1 MHYLHLWHFF
11 CVVSHDIAFLYC
23 LSLLSDQYELSFYVV
38 STPWSRVGENQ
49 LCLCVL
55 QTQHT
60 RGLSCCVKRRE
71 QEWKRERERERD
83 RDTERERRERKRV
96 VILCREESKRG
107 VRLRP
112 KKRKEEGERGV
123 SGCVQIR
130 EKRESEQEARETV
143 SARTRKRSISTRCGE
158 EESGRC

>member
-1 MHYLHLWHFF
+1 MH
-11 CVVSHDIAFLYC
+11 C
-23 LSLLSDQYELSFYVV
+23 LSETVLVV
-38 STPWSRVGENQ
+38 NTPWSRVGENQ

-60 RGLSCCVKRRE
+60 RELSCCVERRE
-71 QEWKRERERERD
+71 QEWKREREI
-83 RDTERERRERKRV
+83 EREKARERKRV
-96 VILCREESKRG
+96 VILCREERKRG

-112 KKRKEEGERGV
+112 KKRKEERERGV